1 MEKQLEW
8 RETQMKRKTPVVK
21 HMKRNM
27 NGGKNRQYWEAG
39 VSLRFCLEGEGGAV

>member
-27 NGGKNRQYWEAG
+27 NGGKNRQYWEG
-39 VSLRFCLEGEGGAV
+39 GFLFDFVWREGGGAV